1 MEICNRC
8 KINKAEIKCDK
19 CNKKYCKL
27 CDYYLHVINKDIH
40 NNKNN
45 KSKDIDNISTL
56 KTGKI
61 KDIKKSNNNIIPY
74 ENKNVNNKIINT
86 NNNKIINNTI
96 LSQNINNN
104 NKYKYKYKENKNN
117 INNKIEPN
125 EENNF
130 IHGSITENRFSSGYH
145 IVVYVASTAVYND
158 SFRTGRMI
166 DRLCSCFHSGICCRE

>member
-61 KDIKKSNNNIIPY
+61 KDIKKSNNNIIPN
-74 ENKNVNNKIINT
+74 ENKNVNLVFITQTPHFQRKIKLLIQ
-86 NNNKIINNTI
+86 III
-96 LSQNINNN
+96 
-104 NKYKYKYKENKNN
+104 K
-117 INNKIEPN
+117 
-125 EENNF
+125 
-130 IHGSITENRFSSGYH
+130 
-145 IVVYVASTAVYND
+145 
-158 SFRTGRMI
+158 
-166 DRLCSCFHSGICCRE
+166 